1 MKNKE
6 KRKSFGGIAET
17 IFVRGGKR
25 FSSYLL
31 FLAFL
36 SGLAALIAWLMGS
49 ESAMAS
55 LQNGIAHV
63 TSFILNLLGNRTRV
77 IGHTITASCFSITVV
92 TACTGLFMTTV
103 FLSAVVAYPARFL
116 AKLIGLALG
125 IVGIFTVNIVR
136 LVSLFYVGVYWPS
149 FLDQAHLLVWP
160 SLLIV
165 FSLFLWL
172 FWAGKVTHAPQEA

>member
-1 MKNKE
+1 MKNK
-6 KRKSFGGIAET
+6 KRRKSFGGIAAA

-25 FSSYLL
+25 FGPYLI
-31 FLAFL
+31 FLVFL
-36 SGLAALIAWLMGS
+36 SGLAALIVWLMGS
-49 ESAMAS
+49 ESALAS

-63 TSFILNLLGNRTRV
+63 TSFVLNLLGNRTLV
-77 IGHTITASCFSITVV
+77 IGHTITASRFSITVV
-92 TACTGLFMTTV
+92 TACTGLFMTAV

-125 IVGIFTVNIVR
+125 IAGIFTVNIVR
-136 LVSLFYVGVYWPS
+136 LVSLFYIGIYWPS

-172 FWAGKVTHAPQEA
+172 FWAGKVTHAPQKA

>member
-1 MKNKE
+1 MRNKK
-6 KRKSFGGIAET
+6 KRKSSGGIAEA

-25 FSSYLL
+25 FSPYLL

-36 SGLAALIAWLMGS
+36 SGLAVLIMWLMGS

-63 TSFILNLLGNRTRV
+63 ANFVLNLLGNRTWV
-77 IGHTITASCFSITVV
+77 IGHTITSSRFSITVV
-92 TACTGLFMTTV
+92 TACTGLFMTAV
-103 FLSAVVAYPARFL
+103 FLSAVIAYPARFI

-136 LVSLFYVGVYWPS
+136 LVSLFYIGVYWPS

-172 FWAGKVTHAPQEA
+172 FWAGKVTHAPREA

>member
-1 MKNKE
+1 MKNKR
-6 KRKSFGGIAET
+6 KRKNFGGIAKT
-17 IFVRGGKR
+17 ILVRGGKKV
-25 FSSYLL
+25 SSYLL
-31 FLAFL
+31 FLVFL
-36 SGLAALIAWLMGS
+36 SGLAALIVWLMGS

-63 TSFILNLLGNRTRV
+63 TSFVLNLLGNRTRV
-77 IGHTITASCFSITVV
+77 IGHTVIASRFSITVV
-92 TACTGLFMTTV
+92 TACTGLFMTAV
-103 FLSAVVAYPARFL
+103 FLSAVAAYPARFL

-125 IVGIFTVNIVR
+125 IAGIFTVNIVR
-136 LVSLFYVGVYWPS
+136 LVSLFYIGVYWPS